1 MAAMDLD
8 EWIDVVCG
16 ALGIED
22 AVDRA
27 VFPDL
32 TLDIARDV
40 AHGIERRAAPI
51 TTFLLGVAAGR
62 AADPRTAAVSEAATV
77 ASLLRVD
84 QQGVAEGGDR
94 AVE

>member
-1 MAAMDLD
+1 MAPMDLD

-22 AVDRA
+22 VVDRA

-32 TLDIARDV
+32 TLDIARVV
-40 AHGIERRAAPI
+40 AHRVERRAAPI
-51 TTFLLGVAAGR
+51 TTFLMGVAAGQ
-62 AADPRTAAVSEAATV
+62 AADPRSAAMAQAATV

-84 QQGVAEGGDR
+84 EQGVAEGGDR
-94 AVE
+94 PVE